1 MRNITDLRGLSVR
14 MQMLQERHTLDGP
27 IALGLR
33 IIKNR
38 RVIRLVLT
46 VAIALGIAAG
56 VRIDAMHT
64 FVLTNIMLEHVQLE
78 Q

>member
-1 MRNITDLRGLSVR
+1 
-14 MQMLQERHTLDGP
+14 MLQERQTLDGP

-56 VRIDAMHT
+56 VSVVIARR
-64 FVLTNIMLEHVQLE
+64 
-78 Q
+78 